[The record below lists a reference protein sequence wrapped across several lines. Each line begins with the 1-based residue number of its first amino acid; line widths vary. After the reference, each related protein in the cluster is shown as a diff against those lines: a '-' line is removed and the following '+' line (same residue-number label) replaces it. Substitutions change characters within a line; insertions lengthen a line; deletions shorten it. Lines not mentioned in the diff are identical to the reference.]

1 MFHDVNIQTIFA
13 LDLALILQLL
23 GVALVALVDPY
34 IKKENKSRFYII
46 IACVTFLLVEPQIS
60 EAFGDVLYKSN
71 PIFFYT
77 FISAID
83 YIIRPIVIVLF
94 IRIAGI
100 EKGKTT
106 LYILLVV
113 NAFVNSMAFFNHWVF
128 FFDDTLHWHRGPL
141 GWVSFAISGI
151 LDLWI
156 VVGAALKYRGLRK
169 REAIVP
175 TLISISVVIAVIL
188 DVELYFSPR
197 VSFLTVAMTEA
208 SVFLY
213 IWLHLQF
220 VREHDEALKA
230 EQRIKIMVSQ
240 IQPHF
245 MFNTLTTIQALI
257 DIDPEQASEVLEK
270 FANYM
275 RQNIDSLFQSNL
287 ISIKTEIEHTKTY
300 SDIEKVRFPSIKIEY
315 EIEDDDFL
323 LPALTIQP
331 MVENAIRHGVR
342 GKKHGWVNVN
352 TFREG
357 NYHVVTIRDNGKGF
371 DVDQMIEETQKGRHI
386 GLKNVRD
393 RIIDMTGGTFFLESE
408 VGEGT
413 AVTMRIPVEK

>member
-100 EKGKTT
+100 EKGKTI
-106 LYILLVV
+106 LYIMLGV

-128 FFDDTLHWHRGPL
+128 FYDDTLHWHRGPL

-151 LDLWI
+151 LDLWL

-220 VREHDEALKA
+220 VREHDEA
-230 EQRIKIMVSQ
+230 
-240 IQPHF
+240 
-245 MFNTLTTIQALI
+245 
-257 DIDPEQASEVLEK
+257 
-270 FANYM
+270 
-275 RQNIDSLFQSNL
+275 
-287 ISIKTEIEHTKTY
+287 
-300 SDIEKVRFPSIKIEY
+300 
-315 EIEDDDFL
+315 
-323 LPALTIQP
+323 
-331 MVENAIRHGVR
+331 
-342 GKKHGWVNVN
+342 
-352 TFREG
+352 
-357 NYHVVTIRDNGKGF
+357 
-371 DVDQMIEETQKGRHI
+371 
-386 GLKNVRD
+386 
-393 RIIDMTGGTFFLESE
+393 
-408 VGEGT
+408 
-413 AVTMRIPVEK
+413 